1 MSMTREERN
10 EFERELKYDSETFD
24 SMDVKTKSLNTDK
37 PKQYR
42 IGIDT
47 FERAKANM
55 SKEELI
61 AACKF
66 NIDKYTWRNKGQ
78 DLADA
83 KKIKDYADLMIWAI
97 TQKEK

>member
-1 MSMTREERN
+1 MSISREERMEFERDIETREEV
-10 EFERELKYDSETFD
+10 EE
-24 SMDVKTKSLNTDK
+24 TKSFNK
-37 PKQYR
+37 PKQYQ

-55 SKEELI
+55 TKEELI

-83 KKIKDYADLMIWAI
+83 KKIKDYAELMIWAI
-97 TQKEK
+97 TQK